1 MTDLFTCQA
10 YVQKGENDICD
21 DGKEIAEAEDWESTV
36 KENRHPGLLPKG
48 MGSIG
53 AILLR
58 YQLQEQGEPSL
69 PVFIRQRVSENR
81 VGIALQAVHPD
92 YHRMRLNGASRSLN
106 PQPYQAAY
114 FGEKLHIDQNE
125 KLVMS
130 HWLTCGTV
138 FRSRRTDKGHQQ
150 CSFRKSVVLWPYTP
164 DVSIATG
171 VKKRLRVRLFTS
183 VWKCHNIPGKGIPNE
198 RMANARTRR
207 LPSEIIPDA
216 HFATSQFVDM
226 GGHLTLESH
235 FGNDPLAGRN
245 GLIAERNRQFHQ

>member
-1 MTDLFTCQA
+1 MTDLFTCQAYVQKGENDICDDGKEIAEAEDWESTVKENRSSLHPCLIHLISLHIFSTVISSPSVNNTLDCYQRA

-58 YQLQEQGEPSL
+58 YRLLEQGEPSL

-125 KLVMS
+125 KLVMF
-130 HWLTCGTV
+130 GV
-138 FRSRRTDKGHQQ
+138 
-150 CSFRKSVVLWPYTP
+150 TP
-164 DVSIATG
+164 
-171 VKKRLRVRLFTS
+171 
-183 VWKCHNIPGKGIPNE
+183 
-198 RMANARTRR
+198 
-207 LPSEIIPDA
+207 
-216 HFATSQFVDM
+216 
-226 GGHLTLESH
+226 HLCY
-235 FGNDPLAGRN
+235 
-245 GLIAERNRQFHQ
+245 

>member
-1 MTDLFTCQA
+1 
-10 YVQKGENDICD
+10 
-21 DGKEIAEAEDWESTV
+21 
-36 KENRHPGLLPKG
+36 

-58 YQLQEQGEPSL
+58 
-69 PVFIRQRVSENR
+69 VFENR
-81 VGIALQAVHPD
+81 IRIALQAVHPD

-125 KLVMS
+125 KLVMFGVICQHAS
-130 HWLTCGTV
+130 EKPC
-138 FRSRRTDKGHQQ
+138 TDISTLVQ
-150 CSFRKSVVLWPYTP
+150 CSEAAAQTNVINT
-164 DVSIATG
+164 
-171 VKKRLRVRLFTS
+171 
-183 VWKCHNIPGKGIPNE
+183 GKGIPNE

-216 HFATSQFVDM
+216 HIAISQFGDM

-235 FGNDPLAGRN
+235 LGMIHWLEGMA
-245 GLIAERNRQFHQ
+245 